1 MGERLPSSCAK
12 NIFLDELDNP
22 SAHNDDNDAAS
33 DYGFCF
39 CMLQDLDEPTTE
51 SEIQSQEDQEIYH
64 QNIFNDFNDIGEI
77 PQYSQRNDAIF
88 TRRNGKQAYM
98 SKCKTVL

>member
-1 MGERLPSSCAK
+1 MGERLSSSCAK
-12 NIFLDELDNP
+12 NKFLDELDNP

-33 DYGFCF
+33 DYGFC
-39 CMLQDLDEPTTE
+39 MLQDLDEPTTE
-51 SEIQSQEDQEIYH
+51 SEIQSQEYQEIYH
-64 QNIFNDFNDIGEI
+64 KNIFNDFNDIEEI
-77 PQYSQRNDAIF
+77 PQNSRRNDAIF